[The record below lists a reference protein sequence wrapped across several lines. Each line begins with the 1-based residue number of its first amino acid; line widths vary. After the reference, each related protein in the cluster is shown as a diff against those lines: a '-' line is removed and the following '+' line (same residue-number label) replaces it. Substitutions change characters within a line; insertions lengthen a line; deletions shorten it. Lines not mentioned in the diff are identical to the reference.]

1 MIHQVSRPANSWQ
14 LDLNQRIQ
22 TLRMAVDI
30 RDAQAGAFHQSM
42 MLRPGPMLRTKS
54 THQRKVERRL
64 SPVRALVGHHEVID
78 EYLGVALL
86 HCRNDGFENLR
97 VHFVVPILN
106 DRVEIVSSRACTFK
120 SALCHLHMPA
130 SESIGY
136 L

>member
-1 MIHQVSRPANSWQ
+1 MIHQVSRPADSWQ

-42 MLRPGPMLRTKS
+42 MLRPSTMLRTKS
-54 THQRKVERRL
+54 AHQREVERRL

-97 VHFVVPILN
+97 VHVVVPVLD
-106 DRVEIVSSRACTFK
+106 DRVEIVSSCACTFE
-120 SALCHLHMPA
+120 SALFHLQMPM
-130 SESIGY
+130 SGSVGY
-136 L
+136 F